1 MSIAQHCADREKAV
15 HIISKNHPGY
25 SPKVTEDK
33 ANETKGPYTCE
44 TFKRLNPSG
53 CEECPLKI
61 TSPIQLGREIV
72 EASEEDNVVEE
83 VEEVTKETKT
93 YVIPKYPFPFFRGKN
108 GGIFIHTKDET
119 GGDKDEVVYPYDFY
133 VVKRMQDPDIGE
145 TLLLRLHLPMDGVR
159 EFIMPLASVLAKDKF
174 RDTVASHGVAV
185 LSKQQDVL
193 MFYISKWVDELQ
205 MTAKAEKAH
214 KQFGWLE
221 DDSGIIVGDREIR
234 ATEIVYSPPS
244 TPTLPL
250 VPLFTPKGD
259 FHVWKDVINAYGR
272 TGMEN
277 RAFAFFMGFGCMLM
291 RFTALD
297 GFCLNLMS
305 RQSGSGKTTILHAI
319 NSIYGRP
326 KELML
331 SPKDTYNARM
341 QRLGV
346 LQNFAGTM
354 DEITNMPPDI
364 MSQQLYDVTSGRGKH
379 RLKQHDNAERL
390 NHTKWA
396 TGLITTSNSSVP
408 DALLSIKSFPEGELM
423 RVLEVLV
430 LPDAYDDPAWSRDHF
445 GKLLTNYGHAIEPF
459 SQAIV
464 QQLPFVREQMA
475 VMHERIDSATE
486 AKSTE
491 RFWTSMAMLSVVGG
505 SFAKQLGL
513 HDIPIKPVFNY
524 AVDLIR
530 ETRTRNRQYMFD
542 SDDYLGGFL
551 QKHFNEILVI
561 NGNKD
566 NRTGLEHAPIRE
578 PRGALTA
585 RYEPDTKMLYV
596 VLKTYRQACAKD
608 FTNFEESLITY
619 RKSGAFIGIKKKRMA
634 AGTVANTQAAV
645 NAICFDTSKLEFF
658 SETVLTNNAD
668 TEHTFTD

>member
-1 MSIAQHCADREKAV
+1 M
-15 HIISKNHPGY
+15 
-25 SPKVTEDK
+25 
-33 ANETKGPYTCE
+33 
-44 TFKRLNPSG
+44 
-53 CEECPLKI
+53 
-61 TSPIQLGREIV
+61 TS
-72 EASEEDNVVEE
+72 
-83 VEEVTKETKT
+83 
-93 YVIPKYPFPFFRGKN
+93 
-108 GGIFIHTKDET
+108 
-119 GGDKDEVVYPYDFY
+119 
-133 VVKRMQDPDIGE
+133 
-145 TLLLRLHLPMDGVR
+145 
-159 EFIMPLASVLAKDKF
+159 
-174 RDTVASHGVAV
+174 
-185 LSKQQDVL
+185 
-193 MFYISKWVDELQ
+193 
-205 MTAKAEKAH
+205 KAEKAH

-221 DDSGIIVGDREIR
+221 DESAIIVGDREIR

-272 TGMEN
+272 EGMEN

-423 RVLEVLV
+423 RVLEILV
-430 LPDAYDDPAWSRDHF
+430 LPDAYDDPAWSRNHF
-445 GKLLTNYGHAIEPF
+445 GKLLTNYGHAVEPF

-464 QQLPFVREQMA
+464 QHLPFVKEQMA
-475 VMHERIDSATE
+475 VMHEKIDNATE

-524 AVDLIR
+524 AVDLIK
-530 ETRTRNRQYMFD
+530 ETRTRNKQYMFD

-619 RKSGAFIGIKKKRMA
+619 RKSGALTGIKKKRMA
-634 AGTVANTQAAV
+634 SGTVANTQAAV
-645 NAICFDTSKLEFF
+645 NALCFDTSKLEFF
-658 SETVLTNNAD
+658 SEAVLTNNAD
-668 TEHTFTD
+668 TEHTFAD